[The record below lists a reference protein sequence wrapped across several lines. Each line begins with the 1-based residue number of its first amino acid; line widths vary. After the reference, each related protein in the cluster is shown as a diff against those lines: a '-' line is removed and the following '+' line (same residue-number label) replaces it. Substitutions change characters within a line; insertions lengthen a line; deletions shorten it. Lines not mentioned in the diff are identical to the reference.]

1 MFPPILPFFI
11 MLALILFLLPLLFI
25 IFIGSVTLVFHKL
38 GIPFF
43 LAYILFWFS
52 LIGSFINIPIK
63 KIESYIP
70 INKFKKGSFF
80 GLVYPISYIEEQKT
94 TIAINVGGAL
104 IPVLIVFYEIIRLLV
119 AKMYPLL
126 LQSFLATII
135 VLTICYFFSKP
146 VKGLGIGIP
155 VLIPPIFAAISAWVL
170 APQNPAV
177 AAYISGV
184 LGTLIGADL
193 LKINKIKELG
203 APIASIGGA
212 GTFDGIF
219 ITGIVAVLLV

>member
-1 MFPPILPFFI
+1 MFPSILTPFI
-11 MLALILFLLPLLFI
+11 MLALILSLLPLLFI

-52 LIGSFINIPIK
+52 LVGSFINIPIK
-63 KIESYIP
+63 KIESYTP
-70 INKFKKGSFF
+70 IGRFEKISFF
-80 GLVYPISYIEEQKT
+80 NLIHFIPHIREQKT
-94 TIAINVGGAL
+94 TLAVNVGGAL

-126 LQSFLATII
+126 LQSFLATVV
-135 VLTICYFFSKP
+135 VLTVCYFFSKP
-146 VKGLGIGIP
+146 IKGLGIGIP
-155 VLIPPIFAAISAWVL
+155 VLIPPISAAISAWIL
-170 APQNPAV
+170 SPQNPAI

-219 ITGIVAVLLV
+219 ITGIEQMG

>member
-1 MFPPILPFFI
+1 MFPPILTPF
-11 MLALILFLLPLLFI
+11 MVLALILFLLPLFLVA
-25 IFIGSVTLVFHKL
+25 FIGGVTLVFHKL

-43 LAYILFWFS
+43 LAYILLWLS

-63 KIESYIP
+63 KIESYTP
-70 INKFKKGSFF
+70 IERFEKISFF
-80 GLVYPISYIEEQKT
+80 NLIYSISHIREQET
-94 TIAINVGGAL
+94 TIAVNVGGAL

-119 AKMYPLL
+119 AKMYLLL

-135 VLTICYFFSKP
+135 VLVICYFFSKP
-146 VKGLGIGIP
+146 IRGLGIGIP
-155 VLIPPIFAAISAWVL
+155 VFIPPISAAISAWAL
-170 APQNPAV
+170 SPQNPAV
-177 AAYISGV
+177 VAYISGV

-193 LKINKIKELG
+193 LKLNRIKELG

-219 ITGIVAVLLV
+219 ITGILAVLLV

>member
-80 GLVYPISYIEEQKT
+80 GLAYPISYVGEQKT
-94 TIAINVGGAL
+94 TIAVNVGGAL

-146 VKGLGIGIP
+146 IKGLGIGIP